1 MSVDS
6 VSLKGSHKLGDL
18 WHTLS
23 YRVNFRKNN
32 PTYFDADG
40 LIVFVGSQGSG
51 KTLSAVQYTIKLL
64 KAYPKSK
71 LCTNLMLKD
80 YPIVTFN
87 DWLKVHYPKIVYQSL
102 NAGKLSEQIK
112 KELFE
117 EYKALNRVFPFN
129 DNDDLT
135 RYENLDEGIIFLI
148 DEIQLYM
155 NSLESKNINMAVMTE
170 ISQQRKQRKHIV
182 ATSQVFGRLAK
193 PLREQFSNV
202 VQCKCILNLIQFNQL
217 IDKDSIEDSADDMK
231 LKGKV
236 LHNYIWFHSPNLY
249 DQYDTYYKVQK
260 HKFKG
265 DSNPEIYK

>member
-6 VSLKGSHKLGDL
+6 VSLKGSHNVKDL
-18 WHTLS
+18 LS
-23 YRVNFRKNN
+23 TFKYRLNFRKNN

-64 KAYPKSK
+64 KLYPKSK

-80 YPIVTFN
+80 YPIVTFKE
-87 DWLKVHYPKIVYQSL
+87 WLHKFYPKILYQKFV
-102 NAGKLSEQIK
+102 AGKLDNNIK
-112 KELFE
+112 EELFE
-117 EYKALNRVFPFN
+117 EYKAHNRVFPFN

-135 RYENLDEGIIFLI
+135 RYENLDEGVIFLI

-236 LHNYIWFHSPNLY
+236 LHNYIWFHNPKLY

-265 DSNPEIYK
+265 DTSPEIYQ

>member
-6 VSLKGSHKLGDL
+6 VSLKGSHNLKDL
-18 WHTLS
+18 FSTFK

-51 KTLSAVQYTIKLL
+51 KTLSAVQYTTKLL
-64 KAYPKSK
+64 KLYPKSK
-71 LCTNLMLKD
+71 LVTNLMLKD
-80 YPIVTFN
+80 YPIVTFKE
-87 DWLKVHYPKIVYQSL
+87 WLQKFYPKILYQKFV
-102 NAGKLSEQIK
+102 AGKLDNNIK
-112 KELFE
+112 EELFE
-117 EYKALNRVFPFN
+117 EYKAHNRVFPFN

-135 RYENLDEGIIFLI
+135 RYENLDEGVIFLI

-202 VQCKCILNLIQFNQL
+202 VQCKCIFNLIQFNQL

-236 LHNYIWFHSPNLY
+236 LHNYIWFHNPKLY

-265 DSNPEIYK
+265 DTSPEIYR